1 MSAPIHDSEDRAQD
15 APRDDT
21 CARPMTGRG
30 IGEAGR

>member
-1 MSAPIHDSEDRAQD
+1 MSAPIHDSEDRARD

-21 CARPMTGRG
+21 YARPMAERG